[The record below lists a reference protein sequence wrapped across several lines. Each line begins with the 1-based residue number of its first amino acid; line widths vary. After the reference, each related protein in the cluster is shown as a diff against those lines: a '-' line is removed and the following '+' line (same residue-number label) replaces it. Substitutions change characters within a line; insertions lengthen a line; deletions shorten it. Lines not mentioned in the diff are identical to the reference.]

1 MGVGAPG
8 VWNSCVRTSGHA
20 TQGVW
25 DSRVRGNLAR
35 LFGNRGGEGRRLASS
50 RSLKV
55 VRQADRCGHE
65 GRWVLV
71 RACVTVSMWADVR
84 GERKKT
90 TYRQRR
96 VGRWRGEKR
105 SMDRALTGSRLS

>member
-8 VWNSCVRTSGHA
+8 VWNSCVRTSGYA
-20 TQGVW
+20 TQGLW
-25 DSRVRGNLAR
+25 DSGVWGNLAR

-65 GRWVLV
+65 GRWALV
-71 RACVTVSMWADVR
+71 RACVTEHVGRRAR
-84 GERKKT
+84 RKKKKT

-96 VGRWRGEKR
+96 VGRWRGEKG